1 MSLIFCPECGHEVSA
16 NAVACPNCGRP
27 LVAPD
32 PAVVVR
38 QTRRDDAFPP
48 WGIPAIIGGVVLL
61 GLLLFFLF
69 LNPDDSANVNVALRA
84 NANRY
89 GNTALDSRTSTVPP
103 AEVNPVS
110 VPPSSGSVPVMPPS
124 TTTSVPGSTTGAPVA
139 PVSDKGTVVIRAKVV
154 GKRGDTQPARSARFY
169 LLDKDPEQILSEARV
184 EPIEG
189 NSLSSSLGLAAVF
202 PDRYGDFQRAAMR
215 ALGAH
220 TKYSG
225 TTDGSGAANVGNI
238 APKEYFL
245 FCIFRVGKGF
255 AMWNS
260 PVSIVGGQNELDLSP
275 QSVTEIADDSGTG
288 E

>member
-1 MSLIFCPECGHEVSA
+1 
-16 NAVACPNCGRP
+16 
-27 LVAPD
+27 
-32 PAVVVR
+32 VVR

-69 LNPDDSANVNVALRA
+69 RNPDDSSNVNVALRA

-89 GNTALDSRTSTVPP
+89 ANSTASQTSSIPP

-110 VPPSSGSVPVMPPS
+110 IPPASGGVPAMPPT

-139 PVSDKGTVVIRAKVV
+139 PVSDKGNVVIRAKVV
-154 GKRGDTQPARSARFY
+154 GTRGDTQPARSARFY

-220 TKYSG
+220 TQYSG
-225 TTDGSGAANVGNI
+225 TTDGSGSASVGNI

-275 QSVTEIADDSGTG
+275 QSVTEIDDSTNG
-288 E
+288 